1 MAIIPNSQQFHTQ
14 AGSVDTSNK
23 GSAQAN
29 SRRKS
34 FTMQDIIDTVGASS
48 GGGLAYKQYIV
59 KLQMSGDTL
68 TDVDELHND
77 TGLSFSWASAGN
89 GNNQAIATVTGGAL
103 RDEANGIYSWCQT
116 SQEGVGATLANG
128 VELFG
133 ATVLSFGGTNQIILT
148 GIDLDQSVAST
159 PQDIYDFDQGYD
171 VYFIF
176 NRITI

>member
-1 MAIIPNSQQFHTQ
+1 MAIIPNGQQFHTQ
-14 AGSVDTSNK
+14 SAGVNTTNK

-34 FTMQDIIDTVGASS
+34 FTMQDIIDTVGAS

-103 RDEANGIYSWCQT
+103 RDESNGIYSWCQT

-133 ATVLSFGGTNQIILT
+133 ATVLSFGGTNQIIIT
-148 GIDLDQSVAST
+148 GIDLEQSVAST

-171 VYFIF
+171 VYLIF

>member
-1 MAIIPNSQQFHTQ
+1 MAIIPNGQQFHTQ
-14 AGSVDTSNK
+14 SAGVDTTNK

-34 FTMQDIIDTVGASS
+34 FTMQDIIDTVGAS

-59 KLQMSGDTL
+59 KLTMSGNTL

-77 TGLSFSWASAGN
+77 TGLTFSWAATGS
-89 GNNQAIATVTGGAL
+89 NNQVNANVTGGAL

-133 ATVLSFGGTNQIILT
+133 ATVLSFGGTNQIIIT
-148 GIDLDQSVAST
+148 GIDIDQTVAST

-171 VYFIF
+171 VYLIF